1 MSQTELSF
9 KQRNK
14 LNTLNLAK
22 WTTAWVLTLA
32 VASFGPH
39 LMWSKEQ
46 TVISI
51 IAVAVNVLVG
61 VMMIIANKK
70 QVLGL
75 DEMQQRIQLNAM
87 GITLGASV
95 VFGLAYS
102 VVQSSGILNYDEDIS
117 HLVIFMSLTYLTTLI
132 VMNKRLNDEGEE

>member
-22 WTTAWVLTLA
+22 WTTAWLITLA
-32 VASFGPH
+32 IASFGPH

-46 TVISI
+46 TIFSI
-51 IAVAVNVLVG
+51 IAVALNLLVG
-61 VMMIIANKK
+61 VMMIVANKK
-70 QVLGL
+70 QILGL

-102 VVQSSGILNYDEDIS
+102 VVQSSGLLNYDEDIS

-132 VMNKRLNDEGEE
+132 VMNTRLNDEDEE